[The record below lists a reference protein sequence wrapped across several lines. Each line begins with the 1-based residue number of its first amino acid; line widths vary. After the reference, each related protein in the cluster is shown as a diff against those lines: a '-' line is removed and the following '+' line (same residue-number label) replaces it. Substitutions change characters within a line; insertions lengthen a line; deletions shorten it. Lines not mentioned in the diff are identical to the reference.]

1 MSSVLLGLLKCRLG
15 MGYKENSQDLR
26 QKQSLNSLRNVCVLC
41 DAEFQVVGDEVSLSL
56 LSLMRSRLLDSETH
70 RLSPAMCY
78 RIL

>member
-1 MSSVLLGLLKCRLG
+1 MSSVLLGLLKSRLG

-56 LSLMRSRLLDSETH
+56 LSLMSSRLLDSETH
-70 RLSPAMCY
+70 
-78 RIL
+78 